1 MQNDQ
6 AKDKAI
12 FVVGLMAAFFAF
24 SAYKEELSQIR
35 LQIGQVTPTLSSLF
49 LAFIIILSLSAYFYA
64 LDYLKYSYPR
74 FQNSFVFKITTFLG
88 NFLYSFGV
96 LFPLLVFFF
105 WIAPAI
111 PLPPEKYIPAIVAFD
126 IIGGIVVALLAV
138 FDAISKQKQRKQKEI
153 EGIDAKKVFSLQR
166 ALQLFENKFY
176 GESVVESFK
185 VLEIFLREMLLE
197 KVDIH
202 TEGISPSRIIETAT
216 KNNILDINSAE
227 KVNELRKMRN
237 LAAHSEKPLT
247 RKDAEKAL
255 QIIRSILETVL
266 PSDT

>member
-24 SAYKEELSQIR
+24 TSYKQELSQIR
-35 LQIGQVTPTLSSLF
+35 LQIGEETPTLSSLF

-64 LDYLKYSYPR
+64 LDYLKYSHPR
-74 FQNSFVFKITTFLG
+74 FQNFFIFKITTFIA

-96 LFPLLVFFF
+96 LFPLLVLFF

-111 PLPPEKYIPAIVAFD
+111 PVPPAKYFPFILAFD
-126 IIGGIVVALLAV
+126 VIGGIIFLGLSI
-138 FDAISKQKQRKQKEI
+138 FDAISKQKQRRQKEI

-185 VLEIFLREMLLE
+185 VLEIFLREMLLK

-202 TEGISPSRIIETAT
+202 TEGISPNRIIETAT
-216 KNNILDINSAE
+216 KNNILDKNSAE

-237 LAAHSEKPLT
+237 LAAHSEKPLA
-247 RKDAEKAL
+247 RKDAAKAL

-266 PSDT
+266 PSSS